1 MQKDVDFTDSEI
13 YLKKLDAFFLSV
25 GEVDDYSQFAARIL
39 AELGKLISYDQG
51 VAIFFNAAG
60 KVTDCYLAG
69 VEEKWGYLYREYYA
83 KVQSQFSLGM
93 KKDRSKKRFM
103 KYIQPI
109 TWSELPDNEFI
120 TDCIGVRGVKHSF
133 DFPLFDNRGQ
143 TRLALAMDRTRPEP
157 FSREE
162 VELLNHMIPHLD
174 NMHRK
179 FFLTSD
185 PDRKIARRKD
195 VLLERAAL
203 TKREKE
209 VVSCLCEGI
218 PLTKISEVMD
228 ISQTTVYRHLAS
240 IYKKLNMNNL
250 QEVLVYFLGR

>member
-1 MQKDVDFTDSEI
+1 MGKDVDFTDFEL
-13 YLKKLDAFFLSV
+13 YLKKLDSFFLSV
-25 GEVDDYSQFAARIL
+25 GEVDNYSQFAARVL
-39 AELGKLISYDQG
+39 SELKKLISYDQG
-51 VAIFFNAAG
+51 VGIFFNAAG

-83 KVQSQFSLGM
+83 RMQSRFPLGM
-93 KKDRSKKRFM
+93 KKDRSKQRFTR
-103 KYIQPI
+103 YVQPI
-109 TWSELPDNEFI
+109 TWAELPDNEFI

-143 TRLALAMDRTRPEP
+143 ARLALAMDRTRSEP
-157 FSREE
+157 FSKEE
-162 VELLNHMIPHLD
+162 VDLLNRIIPHLD

-185 PDRKIARRKD
+185 PDMKISRRKD
-195 VLLERAAL
+195 VLLERGTL

-218 PLTKISEVMD
+218 PLTEVSKVMNISRA
-228 ISQTTVYRHLAS
+228 TVYRHLAN
-240 IYKKLNMNNL
+240 IYKKLDINNL
-250 QEVLVYFLGR
+250 QELLVYFLGK